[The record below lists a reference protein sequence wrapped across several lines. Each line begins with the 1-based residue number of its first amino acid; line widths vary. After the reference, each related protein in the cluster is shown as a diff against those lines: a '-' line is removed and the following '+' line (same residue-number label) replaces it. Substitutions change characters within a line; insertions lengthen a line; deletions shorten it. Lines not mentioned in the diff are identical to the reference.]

1 MKTVQELCGSY
12 LCKEIDRGIL
22 GKQGDEVMRR
32 IFDACWKSEG
42 KFYGEER
49 EVKLLDFL
57 EDKKGGQIL
66 ILGCCKEIEVHVD
79 QNDWIGRILMRKL
92 PLC

>member
-1 MKTVQELCGSY
+1 MNRPSLKNISRQIQIVKWKHSVKEVGDITYEIEDNLCSMKIVQELCGSDW
-12 LCKEIDRGIL
+12 CKEISRGIL

-49 EVKLLDFL
+49 
-57 EDKKGGQIL
+57 
-66 ILGCCKEIEVHVD
+66 
-79 QNDWIGRILMRKL
+79 
-92 PLC
+92 